1 MISHRAGLER
11 QLRLLPALPAL
22 ICDSETFLD
31 DSVGDDQLWL
41 GGYKLAS
48 RRDRSDGREGGGVLC
63 FVADRYATQVALCE
77 HSDAH
82 ERSWHTIHSDIG
94 PVLCGIWYRPPCH
107 GEVASITACDEEW
120 RRLSGNFVA
129 TILVGD
135 LNVHHTRWLRHSSS
149 VSVEGTSLYRF
160 CMASGFKQFVKHP
173 TRGENLLDLII
184 SDLDRCKVEILPQ
197 ISDHNMVLAT
207 FDLGVP
213 ESEVIARTVF
223 QYAKADWEQLRCD
236 MAAFDWTLMDQV
248 QVDAAERFFHD
259 NVLAMLERHVPRREV
274 RERKSAHQWVNDRCL
289 AAIRDKNEGV
299 DGDFASRAVRCSEL
313 IFEEYLSYVQRMR
326 DKLLRE
332 RRGSK
337 QWCRIADEI
346 MDKTAN

>member
-1 MISHRAGLER
+1 MRLRRRGPRSVEAATRRSLRTPWISTTIPLASVSPPVVSFVNDAESVQDNPSEHDGDDPQDPCEAGSVFKDLSVLQCNIRGFISHRAELEG
-11 QLRLLPALPAL
+11 QLRLLPASPAL
-22 ICDSETFLD
+22 ICVNETFLD
-31 DSVGDDQLWL
+31 DSVDDDQLWL

-184 SDLDRCKVEILPQ
+184 SDLDRCKV
-197 ISDHNMVLAT
+197 
-207 FDLGVP
+207 
-213 ESEVIARTVF
+213 
-223 QYAKADWEQLRCD
+223 
-236 MAAFDWTLMDQV
+236 
-248 QVDAAERFFHD
+248 
-259 NVLAMLERHVPRREV
+259 
-274 RERKSAHQWVNDRCL
+274 
-289 AAIRDKNEGV
+289 
-299 DGDFASRAVRCSEL
+299 
-313 IFEEYLSYVQRMR
+313 
-326 DKLLRE
+326 
-332 RRGSK
+332 
-337 QWCRIADEI
+337 
-346 MDKTAN
+346 